1 LLTKQGGSR
10 QQRARFVGAQF
21 PIPANPDTRFPGPTG
36 NGNSRIWARSCS
48 IPAQLLQTSR
58 LFSRPTRGGKGR
70 ARGCRRLGARARL
83 RPGQSEGDRA
93 QWRRTSGSRSHPQ
106 LPRPRTVPSRLS
118 IWPEEAGCRLGR
130 DRGLIP
136 DLAPIADP
144 ELPDSSSP
152 GRPVTVPPRFQVGQ
166 ENSRYF
172 PDPDWAR
179 IGKKS
184 IGILPRFPTCRDF
197 GKSVGKSRFR
207 PGIGISASITPGS
220 GSGLGTSL
228 SGGPFGTLLS

>member
-1 LLTKQGGSR
+1 MLTKQGGSR

-118 IWPEEAGCRLGR
+118 IWPEEAGC
-130 DRGLIP
+130 P
-136 DLAPIADP
+136 PTPI
-144 ELPDSSSP
+144 
-152 GRPVTVPPRFQVGQ
+152 G
-166 ENSRYF
+166 
-172 PDPDWAR
+172 
-179 IGKKS
+179 
-184 IGILPRFPTCRDF
+184 
-197 GKSVGKSRFR
+197 
-207 PGIGISASITPGS
+207 PGS
-220 GSGLGTSL
+220 GTYSRFSPDRRPRTPRFKFP
-228 SGGPFGTLLS
+228 GPPRPAAVSSWPRK